1 MHGHKP
7 MVRQRKDGTE
17 VVPTT
22 EGLSGDVTVPSGE
35 AATESD
41 TLPVD
46 DVNPDAQGLDIRP
59 SSYASIT
66 SHIIQL
72 SNKETDTTSS
82 TAGASGGMSV
92 LGTEPSSTVTGSF
105 SRTFNVLSGGV
116 LDEVS
121 ENDIRSKIRFSIIC

>member
-22 EGLSGDVTVPSGE
+22 EGPSGDVTVPSGE

-92 LGTEPSSTVTGSF
+92 LGSF
-105 SRTFNVLSGGV
+105 TRTFNVLSGGV